1 MVCGLVHLEII
12 HLVPS
17 QKKFQ
22 KPNVDRNAPFSKRL
36 RVH

>member
-12 HLVPS
+12 HLVRR
-17 QKKFQ
+17 QKNFQ
-22 KPNVDRNAPFSKRL
+22 KPNVERNAPFSKRL

>member
-12 HLVPS
+12 HLVRR

-22 KPNVDRNAPFSKRL
+22 KPNVEKNASFSKRL
-36 RVH
+36 HVH